1 MKMEEERHKREVEFQ
16 IKQAQL
22 ENERRQQDREHEF
35 RLFSLLATQSGSTS
49 HPHQVFQPQNFRPS
63 VSTGFSNMMVGSA
76 PYPVNE
82 IFTHSYNYGN
92 EEHPDPGDAQTDAKQ
107 FTTL

>member
-1 MKMEEERHKREVEFQ
+1 MKMEDDRHKREVGFQ

-35 RLFSLLATQSGSTS
+35 RLFSLLSGQFGSTS
-49 HPHQVFQPQNFRPS
+49 QSHQTFQPQNFRPS
-63 VSTGFSNMMVGSA
+63 ISTGFSNMMMGGA

-82 IFTHSYNYGN
+82 MYTHSYTYHN
-92 EEHPDPGDAQTDAKQ
+92 EENHDPPTDPKQ